1 MKITKADVI
10 KSGERELIDG
20 ITADLDWSVVEEIF
34 KKFHNL
40 TIEEEV
46 EYKQGDL
53 IVHENQVAYKL
64 DFDIKVRLSIVIDRE
79 GNYISITHSG
89 DPLSQ
94 LPQAQNAET
103 GPSAETAPPREDP
116 PGYEAALLDM
126 DLQDPSGAKILE

>member
-10 KSGERELIDG
+10 KGGERELIDS

-34 KKFHNL
+34 KKYHNL

-53 IVHENQVAYKL
+53 VVHENRVAYKL

-79 GNYISITHSG
+79 GNYLSITHSG
-89 DPLSQ
+89 DSVNPLPEVQ
-94 LPQAQNAET
+94 TPEEQPAQKPEQTRET
-103 GPSAETAPPREDP
+103 DS
-116 PGYEAALLDM
+116 GYEAALLDM
-126 DLQDPSGAKILE
+126 DSENQ

>member
-10 KSGERELIDG
+10 KGGERELIDS
-20 ITADLDWSVVEEIF
+20 ITADLDWTVIEEIF
-34 KKFHNL
+34 KKYHDL

-89 DPLSQ
+89 DLLNKAPG
-94 LPQAQNAET
+94 AQRRAENPPPKIEQSRET
-103 GPSAETAPPREDP
+103 GQ
-116 PGYEAALLDM
+116 GYEAALLDM
-126 DLQDPSGAKILE
+126 DSESSTKDEG